1 MTYGFIIDE
10 TYYKHEKE
18 SGKLR
23 MCGGS
28 WTINL
33 KEINDSISLVKF
45 KTEKAVYEIQLS
57 LAERKGF
64 VRKFNGE
71 PKLIVPIKYWNKKKL
86 NV

>member
-1 MTYGFIIDE
+1 MTHGFIIDE

-71 PKLIVPIKYWNKKKL
+71 SKLIVPIEYWNKKKL